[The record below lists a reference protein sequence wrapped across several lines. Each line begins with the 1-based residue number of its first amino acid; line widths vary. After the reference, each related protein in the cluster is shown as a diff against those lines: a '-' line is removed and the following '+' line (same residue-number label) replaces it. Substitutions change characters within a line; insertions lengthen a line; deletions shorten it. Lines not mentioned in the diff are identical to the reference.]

1 MTLKE
6 MIRKNQFLTKTHSQD
21 FRRIFGTSLEGY
33 MHHLFGFDI
42 VLFDKQYIQSGDGC
56 MMDIV
61 MSRYGED
68 GVNMTENLIYER

>member
-6 MIRKNQFLTKTHSQD
+6 MIQKNQLLTKTHSQE

-56 MMDIV
+56 MMDV
-61 MSRYGED
+61 VNKQYGD
-68 GVNMTENLIYER
+68 VGVNMIESLI